1 MNSAAAPGIDA
12 GRRRRQLPAEVSAFV
27 GRTDELAALAG
38 LLRRGRLVTVT
49 GPGGVGKTRLA
60 LRAAADAANRY
71 ADGTRLVE
79 PLRPDRCGAAPG
91 GGGRGPRAARPR
103 PRPAR
108 AAVLDHLRGQRLL
121 LILDTCEHLAAAVAR
136 FASQR
141 AAETDEDHDPDDQ
154 QAAAAPG
161 GRAGTAARPAAGA

>member
-38 LLRRGRLVTVT
+38 LLRRGRHVTVT

-71 ADGTRLVE
+71 ADGSAWSSSPAWPTRRCCRWRW
-79 PLRPDRCGAAPG
+79 PSASGCTAAIPAPPAPPSSITCGASG
-91 GGGRGPRAARPR
+91 
-103 PRPAR
+103 
-108 AAVLDHLRGQRLL
+108 
-121 LILDTCEHLAAAVAR
+121 CC
-136 FASQR
+136 
-141 AAETDEDHDPDDQ
+141 
-154 QAAAAPG
+154 
-161 GRAGTAARPAAGA
+161 

>member
-38 LLRRGRLVTVT
+38 LLRHGRHVTVT

-71 ADGTRLVE
+71 ADGTCLVD
-79 PLRPDRCGAAPG
+79 LSGVAD
-91 GGGRGPRAARPR
+91 
-103 PRPAR
+103 PA
-108 AAVLDHLRGQRLL
+108 LL
-121 LILDTCEHLAAAVAR
+121 PAAVA
-136 FASQR
+136 
-141 AAETDEDHDPDDQ
+141 
-154 QAAAAPG
+154 
-161 GRAGTAARPAAGA
+161 